1 MLKKK
6 NLLFLSLLILG
17 ILLLSSC
24 FSNPPVTEG
33 IIKGN
38 VLVPEGTIL
47 SKDLTGQALPDAT
60 VNIINLETG
69 AIIATATTD
78 ANGYYQI
85 SVDAGGPYLL
95 EAVKDEVKVQQ
106 ITPPV
111 EVGIEYDLG
120 TADCNTTAVALI
132 VQAMLDAEDYP
143 NNPADINLADIET
156 EPDFDDVSSIVCDTT
171 QAGGDPAVSA
181 LVQQAVED
189 FLYPPAPAPAPTTTP
204 TPAPTYTVTF
214 NSQGG
219 SEVSEITGIAYN
231 ATITLPTDPTKE
243 GYTFD
248 GWYKDS
254 DCTDDW
260 IFATD
265 KVTANVT
272 LYAQWI
278 SSLDYYVSKAG
289 NDGNNGSVLNP
300 WLTIQHA
307 LNNTPDG
314 GTIHVADGT
323 YPESIIFPNDKVITL
338 QSVNGALSTIITGN
352 NNYPTVTC
360 SDSPD
365 STTLD
370 GFTITHT
377 VGETGRGINNWTG
390 TLTITGSTISGNS
403 APDYGGGIYNNGNIT
418 INGGS
423 TISGNSAPD
432 GGGICNWTGTLT
444 INGSSTISDNSA
456 TDGGG
461 IYNKDGILTIT
472 GSTISTNSATEH
484 GGGIYNGG
492 TLIIT
497 GSTISGNSTANGGGI
512 YNHGTL
518 TITGSTI
525 SGNSAEYGGGIYN
538 NGILTIIGGTI
549 SSNTATDYYGGGIY
563 NEDTL
568 TITDSEISGNSA
580 PDGGGIY
587 HWYGTLTITG
597 STISGNTAT
606 NSDGGGIY
614 NGLGTSTITSSI
626 ISSNSAADYGG
637 GICIYDNSSTPSIK
651 TIQNNTISG
660 NTASISG
667 GGIYIESGS
676 PTIGGV
682 DGSDT
687 ANFNTVCGNAPD
699 QINPDSFPNNYISD
713 YCIGDTGPAGGW
725 IFYDDEADGI
735 NNIVGVRY
743 LEAAP
748 SDQIGPY
755 HAWSNIIN
763 VEIGASAQG
772 IVVGTGQANTTAIIT
787 QIGHSTS
794 AAMLCDELEV
804 VNNTVTYDDWFLPS
818 KEELNLMY
826 ANLHKVTT
834 PVGGFA
840 YDNYWSSSEV
850 NADFAWGKGFSVGF
864 SFDYYKNVSYRVRA
878 VRAF

>member
-1 MLKKK
+1 MLKKR
-6 NLLFLSLLILG
+6 NLLFLSLFILG
-17 ILLLSSC
+17 TLLLSSC
-24 FSNPPVTEG
+24 FLNPPATEG
-33 IIKGN
+33 ILKGQ
-38 VLVPEGTIL
+38 VMVPEGSIQT
-47 SKDLTGQALPDAT
+47 KDLTGEALPDAT
-60 VNIINLETG
+60 VNIIDLETG

-418 INGGS
+418 ING
-423 TISGNSAPD
+423 
-432 GGGICNWTGTLT
+432 
-444 INGSSTISDNSA
+444 
-456 TDGGG
+456 
-461 IYNKDGILTIT
+461 
-472 GSTISTNSATEH
+472 
-484 GGGIYNGG
+484 
-492 TLIIT
+492 